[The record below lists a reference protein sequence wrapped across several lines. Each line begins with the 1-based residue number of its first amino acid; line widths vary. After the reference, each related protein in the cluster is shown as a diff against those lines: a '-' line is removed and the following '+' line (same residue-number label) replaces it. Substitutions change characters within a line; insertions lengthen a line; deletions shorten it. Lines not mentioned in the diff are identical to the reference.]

1 MTTFEELKKT
11 QRQNLLDIIYE
22 KSCKWYR
29 DDYNENEDF
38 MEQFTESRVYTL
50 IVNICD
56 TQEQLDKFI
65 ILYVRRYNESEFEQY
80 STDETDSDSD

>member
-22 KSCKWYR
+22 DSRQWYR
-29 DDYNENEDF
+29 DTFDEDKDF

-65 ILYVRRYNESEFEQY
+65 ILYIRRYNESEFEN
-80 STDETDSDSD
+80 ETDSDSD